1 MTMQNIYDNE
11 TFFNSYSKI
20 RKNENNANNM
30 FEKPALFSLLPTL
43 NNKTVL
49 DLGCGYGEHCIRFV
63 EEGAKRVVGIDISQK
78 MLAIAKAE
86 NAHQNILYLNMPME
100 NIGELQKRFD
110 IIVSS
115 LAFHYVED
123 CRALINNIYRLLNDG
138 GVLLFSQEHPFNTC
152 FSDGS
157 RWTTDENGQKL
168 FANISNYSIDGERES
183 TWFVERVKK
192 YHRTFSTIIN
202 TLIDSGFQIDKLIE
216 PVPTPEILKENPD
229 YKDLLQKPDFL
240 LIKATKGTSR
250 L

>member
-1 MTMQNIYDNE
+1 MKQNIYDNE
-11 TFFNSYSKI
+11 IFFSGYSKI
-20 RKNENNANNM
+20 RENENNANNV

-49 DLGCGYGEHCIRFV
+49 DLGCGYGEHCVQFV

-78 MLAIAKAE
+78 MLAIAKAQ
-86 NAHQNILYLNMPME
+86 NAHQNIMYLNMPME
-100 NIGELQKRFD
+100 DIGELQERFN
-110 IIVSS
+110 IVVSS

-123 CRALINNIYRLLNDG
+123 FQTLIKNIHRLLNDD
-138 GVLLFSQEHPFNTC
+138 GVLVFSQEHPINTC
-152 FSDGS
+152 FSVGS
-157 RWTTDENGQKL
+157 RWTKDENGEKL
-168 FANISNYSIDGERES
+168 FANISNYSVDGKRES
-183 TWFVERVKK
+183 TWFIERVKK

>member
-100 NIGELQKRFD
+100 NIGELQERFD
-110 IIVSS
+110 IVVSS
-115 LAFHYVED
+115 LAFHYVKD
-123 CRALINNIYRLLNDG
+123 FQALIKNIYRLLNDG
-138 GVLLFSQEHPFNTC
+138 GVLVFSQEHPINTC
-152 FSDGS
+152 FSTGS
-157 RWTTDENGQKL
+157 CWTKDENGEKL
-168 FANISNYSIDGERES
+168 FANISNYSVDGERES
-183 TWFVERVKK
+183 TWFVDNVKK

-202 TLIDSGFQIDKLIE
+202 TLVESGFQIERIVE

-229 YKDLLQKPDFL
+229 YKDLLHKPDFL
-240 LIKATKGTSR
+240 LIKATKGKER

>member
-78 MLAIAKAE
+78 MLAVAKAE
-86 NAHQNILYLNMPME
+86 NAHQKISYLNMRME
-100 NIGELQKRFD
+100 NIGEVQERFD
-110 IIVSS
+110 IVVSS
-115 LAFHYVED
+115 LAFHYVKD
-123 CRALINNIYRLLNDG
+123 FQALIKNIYRLLNDG
-138 GVLLFSQEHPFNTC
+138 GVLVFSQEHPINTC
-152 FSDGS
+152 FSTGS
-157 RWTTDENGQKL
+157 RWTKDENGEKL
-168 FANISNYSIDGERES
+168 FANISNYSVDGERES
-183 TWFVERVKK
+183 TWFVDNVKK

-202 TLIDSGFQIDKLIE
+202 TLVESGFQIERIVE

-229 YKDLLQKPDFL
+229 YKDLLHKPDFL
-240 LIKATKGTSR
+240 LIKATKGKER